1 MNSVL
6 KSRSSQCEPLGREGR
21 AARERARGGEAV
33 RRTSVARRAT
43 SHADATVI
51 RKWHTMIERISG
63 DARELGATWVS
74 SATQLQQPAALEQV
88 VELKNIER
96 VS

>member
-1 MNSVL
+1 
-6 KSRSSQCEPLGREGR
+6 
-21 AARERARGGEAV
+21 
-33 RRTSVARRAT
+33 
-43 SHADATVI
+43 
-51 RKWHTMIERISG
+51 MIERISG

-74 SATQLQQPAALEQV
+74 SATQLQQPKAALEQV